1 MASKGLLLDSSFLV
15 AFLYQDDPLHARAQE
30 VAMQCLVNAEAIYT
44 TNLIFIEYATVLAMR
59 VGRKGLQEALNKDA
73 LLQGGLEELFV
84 TEELYNE
91 VRRLYLRQDLHKDI
105 SFVDLSS
112 ALLAKKMSLDILSF
126 DKHFK
131 VLGQKYG
138 FKVLP

>member
-1 MASKGLLLDSSFLV
+1 MASKGLLLDSSFLI
-15 AFLYQDDPLHARAQE
+15 AFLYEDDPLHARAQE
-30 VAMQCLVNAEAIYT
+30 VAKQCLVNAKVIYT

-59 VGRKGLQEALNKDA
+59 IGRKGLHEALNRDA
-73 LLQGGLEELFV
+73 LLQGGLDELFV

-91 VRRLYLRQDLHKDI
+91 VRQLYLRQHLHKDI

-112 ALLAKKMSLDILSF
+112 ALLAKKMSLDILSL

-138 FKVLP
+138 FKVFP